1 MINGDLEFEMKD
13 KIAEEEKKSYKIKS
27 GKMNLTILN
36 EVQEGSL
43 KKGRKKL
50 EWDEEKC
57 YNKVKLEYIKQIQ
70 INN

>member
-36 EVQEGSL
+36 EV
-43 KKGRKKL
+43 
-50 EWDEEKC
+50 
-57 YNKVKLEYIKQIQ
+57 
-70 INN
+70 